1 MSRGNYNYITD
12 CIIAHLDWL
21 VLCYLYLT
29 FVSILGTASDSSSE
43 CWIPGSNQK
52 NTSHICVLYM
62 FMCYILKKTLF
73 RDIGRQLDNIWIQG
87 ILSILVA
94 IIW

>member
-1 MSRGNYNYITD
+1 MCVIHVY
-12 CIIAHLDWL
+12 
-21 VLCYLYLT
+21 
-29 FVSILGTASDSSSE
+29 
-43 CWIPGSNQK
+43 
-52 NTSHICVLYM
+52 VLY
-62 FMCYILKKTLF
+62 IEETLF